1 MMTDE
6 PILTA
11 MKRSHSIL
19 GAALAVLAFPAS
31 AQVFGP
37 QPGGG
42 GEPGNT
48 TIIQKQ
54 ESKPKSNVVGTDIPA
69 FDPSSEMVLFDGK
82 TWNINDNRLLSATF
96 QAYLNEPEQNSEQD
110 KEYYKVMREIK
121 DLLSPLNP
129 DKDRVTKAVALL
141 PKAAS
146 YPQDS
151 NISESLLN
159 AIFRVTLAQRDISA
173 SEDRIAGM
181 RKEVERL
188 RFRGDM
194 QAQEAPFRNPNVGGP
209 TSATSRTTGGN
220 SRGPRAGGGGANS
233 GAGGSSGI
241 GSNSLTYEGIVQD
254 LLELKLKQKVVETKI
269 EARLVVAKTEYH
281 VFLGQLFLQR
291 RFEHCIIACRFYDL
305 LFGEGESTLRLK
317 EKSDLGKFFG
327 EGLGGNPTTGTLM
340 NFANEAISRVGSSI
354 KAFENHLA
362 RNEQASAYK
371 RLQEAFMIGQFLPE
385 VRTMPLEKKRKV
397 QDFERLMFDLSAA
410 AEVKDF
416 TKAQEVINKLKD
428 TDYNTTKAQA
438 YVTSST
444 KASDMMIANAALLF
458 SEGKTDE
465 AKEEIKKAA
474 EIWPTN
480 PKIEEVMK
488 QAGEDLMTKNKLV
501 KDFDRLVAEKN
512 HREIYNRKEEFA
524 GMVGLTK
531 DNDRKEKL
539 NQILTD
545 IVAIEKAIETSKQ
558 LETSAIPGATF
569 AAWEEI
575 QTLVAKYP
583 DDASLRVRAEELS
596 RKASDFVS
604 ALQKASEATRTGNTG
619 SSLSWLMKA
628 RTIYPDS
635 KRAKEGINRLLDR
648 VLPADEKLF
657 EEPGSLD
664 GPAAPSGR
672 SAAPAKG
679 PVEESLPDAPAK
691 RGGGAPADPF
701 N

>member
-1 MMTDE
+1 MME
-6 PILTA
+6 NSLFPA
-11 MKRSHSIL
+11 MKRSL
-19 GAALAVLAFPAS
+19 RLLLAAPFALAVPLA
-31 AQVFGP
+31 AQVFNQAPPGAGGP
-37 QPGGG
+37 GD
-42 GEPGNT
+42 T
-48 TIIQKQ
+48 TIIQKPENKQ
-54 ESKPKSNVVGTDIPA
+54 KTSLAGGDMPL

-96 QAYLNEPEQNSEQD
+96 QSYLNEPEQNSAEDQ
-110 KEYYKVMREIK
+110 EYYRVMREIK

-129 DKDRVTKAVALL
+129 DKDRVRKAVALL
-141 PKAAS
+141 PKAAG

-173 SEDRIAGM
+173 SEERIEGM

-194 QAQEAPFRNPNVGGP
+194 KAEEAPLRNPSAPSGP
-209 TSATSRTTGGN
+209 SSRRTGGN
-220 SRGPRAGGGGANS
+220 PRAPQGGGGANS
-233 GAGGSSGI
+233 GGGNTGI
-241 GSNSLTYEGIVQD
+241 GSQSLTYEGIVQD
-254 LLELKLKQKVVETKI
+254 LLALKVKQKVVETKI

-354 KAFENHLA
+354 RAFENHLA

-385 VRTMPLEKKRKV
+385 VRTMPLEKKRRV
-397 QDFERLMFDLSAA
+397 QEFERLMFDLAAA

-416 TKAQEVINKLKD
+416 AKAQEIIDKLKTTA

-444 KASDMMIANAALLF
+444 KASDMTIASAALLF

-488 QAGEDLMTKNKLV
+488 QTGDDLLLKNRLV

-512 HREIYNRKEEFA
+512 HREIYKRKGEFLGVIGLSKDQQRQGVLEEIVA
-524 GMVGLTK
+524 
-531 DNDRKEKL
+531 E
-539 NQILTD
+539 ILT
-545 IVAIEKAIETSKQ
+545 IETAIAKTKE
-558 LETSAIPGATF
+558 LESSAIPGATF

-575 QTLVAKYP
+575 QNLVVKHP
-583 DDASLRVRAEELS
+583 EDAELRIRAEELS

-604 ALQKASEATRTGNTG
+604 ALQRASEAVRTGNTG
-619 SSLSWLMKA
+619 SALSWLMKA
-628 RTIYPDS
+628 RVIYPDS
-635 KRAKEGINRLLDR
+635 KRAKDGIRRILDR
-648 VLPADEKLF
+648 VLPPDGELF
-657 EEPGSLD
+657 DSPEG
-664 GPAAPSGR
+664 
-672 SAAPAKG
+672 SAAPTAAG
-679 PVEESLPDAPAK
+679 RVEESLPPAPAS
-691 RGGGAPADPF
+691 GPPADPF